1 MRSFIRFLLAFSL
14 MIPAGTGCLK
24 ETEIPDIDGHD
35 IKVTFIHTSDWHS
48 RLLPYYLQ
56 VGESDKA
63 LGLDENSPNV
73 GGAARAA
80 TLIKRI
86 RAGGGRVVHVD
97 TGDVFQGAPIFNE
110 YLGEVEFLL
119 YNMLHVDAFVVGNHE
134 FDMGVTN
141 YVNKTIEF
149 ARFPMLN
156 MNYAME
162 NPNAPG
168 ASQLARVTHPYTI
181 VNAQGLR
188 VAIIGAGSLGSIVS
202 MYEGGNSLG
211 VTPVETIEMIQ
222 FYVDYLRPLADVI
235 VVASHLGLRSE
246 KQMERGS
253 DDQVIIEDPENCEEG
268 QNCVSPDALC
278 VSHQRLPGDEQIIAN
293 TEGIDVVFG
302 GHLHIVLSPPEVI
315 KDCRP
320 DPSCPQLVDLME
332 RRGCLRTTRDANG
345 NLLSVQ
351 YTRSREVPLMHSG
364 AFLKFIGQLDTV
376 FGVPDEPTSG
386 DPMEHALWE
395 INRWELKAYRQI
407 IHPMDNRI
415 PPEQF
420 DGDTLR
426 VLDFYKPQLYRHL
439 PLTRFIAF
447 APVKIRRFA
456 TGYGDSALGNLVSTA
471 IQTRRRVETDFS
483 LTNTLGIRSDIEAGP
498 VSIETLYNVFPFE
511 NTITTLTLSG
521 MEVKQLLDYVALRSA
536 RRGCQAQAQV
546 AGVTFV
552 MNCNDTVRPPFKN
565 PESYESAHRITIGGS
580 RFTNPERYGINP
592 ATQKP
597 MCSYDGLRCVSG
609 GPAGNP
615 TTCDDAV
622 EPALS
627 CPEGT
632 AFGEGGCCPA
642 GELCT
647 PLGCGRPISLL
658 SSYTL
663 AANDYI
669 AAGGSGFRVLQY
681 NTTQYNTGIPLR
693 DAVID
698 YMAINYP
705 GCGVNLP
712 ASERERISQLK
723 AQAASQTL
731 TDFKSAFSA
740 FISSLRYSQS
750 RYAACAQ
757 QIADALVKDCS
768 YLERNSAERIDCER
782 SLMISALDMCIR
794 LPCIEARE
802 EGRIDR
808 VYPSYE

>member
-1 MRSFIRFLLAFSL
+1 MFRLHTFLLSLVAGSLFFS
-14 MIPAGTGCLK
+14 GCLK
-24 ETEIPDIDGHD
+24 DTEMADLEGHD
-35 IKVTFIHTSDWHS
+35 IKITFIHTSDWHS

-56 VGESDKA
+56 VGEQDKA

-86 RAGGGRVVHVD
+86 RAAGGRVVHVD
-97 TGDVFQGAPIFNE
+97 SGDVFQGAPIFNE
-110 YLGEVEFLL
+110 YLGEVEFIL
-119 YNMLHVDAFVVGNHE
+119 YSMLGVDAFAVGNHE

-141 YVNKTIEF
+141 YVDKTIEF

-162 NPNAPG
+162 NPNTPG
-168 ASQLARVTHPYTI
+168 ASPLAKVTHPYTI
-181 VNAQGLR
+181 TNAEGLR
-188 VAIIGAGSLGSIVS
+188 VGIIGAGSLGSIVS

-222 FYVDYLRPLADVI
+222 FYVDYLRPMTDVI
-235 VVASHLGLRSE
+235 VVVSHLGLRSE
-246 KQMERGS
+246 KQMERGG
-253 DDQVIIEDPENCEEG
+253 DDQIYIEDPDNCPEG
-268 QNCVSPDALC
+268 EDCVTPDALC

-315 KDCRP
+315 RDCRP
-320 DPSCPQLVDLME
+320 DPSCPQLIDFME
-332 RRGCLRTTRDANG
+332 RRGCLETTRNAQG
-345 NLLSVQ
+345 ELLSVT
-351 YTRSREVPLMHSG
+351 YKSSRSVPLMHSG
-364 AFLKFIGQLDTV
+364 AFLKFVGQMDTV
-376 FGVPDEPTSG
+376 FGRPEAPTSG
-386 DPMEHALWE
+386 DAREEALWAL
-395 INRWELKAYRQI
+395 NGWELKAFRQI

-415 PPEQF
+415 PVDQF
-420 DGDTLR
+420 DGDTQR
-426 VLDFYKPQLYRHL
+426 ILDWYKPLLYRHL

-456 TGYGDSALGNLVSTA
+456 TGYGDSALGNVVSA
-471 IQTRRRVETDFS
+471 SIQTRRRVETDFA

-498 VSIETLYNVFPFE
+498 VTIETMYNVFPFE

-521 MEVKQLLDYVALRSA
+521 SEVKQLLDYVALRSA

-546 AGVTFV
+546 AGVNFV
-552 MNCNDTVRPPFKN
+552 MNCNETVRPPYKD
-565 PESYESAHRITIGGS
+565 PESYESAHRITIGGA
-580 RFTNPERYGINP
+580 RFSDPARYGVNP
-592 ATQKP
+592 DTEKP
-597 MCSYDGLRCVSG
+597 MCQFDGLRCVSG
-609 GPAGNP
+609 GPAGGAD
-615 TTCDDAV
+615 TCDDAY
-622 EPALS
+622 EPAVS
-627 CPEGT
+627 CPSGT

-647 PLGCGRPISLL
+647 PQGCGRPITML

-669 AAGGSGFRVLQY
+669 AAGGSGFRVLQF

-698 YMAINYP
+698 YMFINYP
-705 GCGVNLP
+705 GCGASLP
-712 ASERERISQLK
+712 DEELDRIEGIKS
-723 AQAASQTL
+723 AAGSQTL
-731 TDFKSAFSA
+731 AEFKDAFGDF
-740 FISSLRYSQS
+740 IDSLRYSQS
-750 RYAACAQ
+750 RYAACSEQVAE
-757 QIADALVKDCS
+757 ALVKDCS
-768 YLERNSAERIDCER
+768 YLERNSDERINCER
-782 SLMISALDMCIR
+782 QLMLSALEMCIR